1 MVSLEADGAGI
12 SGELFKRNLRKFGRS
27 LPRPPAL
34 EQNRERQRSPQD
46 PQNRMKRMNLSI
58 FRMHWWRALS
68 VCVLISSACFFWQA
82 SWPFGKVRAATITV
96 TNLNDSG
103 AGSLRQA
110 ISSAQNGDVINFQ
123 AGLSGTINLNS
134 PTLCFD
140 CSAVR
145 NVTVNGPG
153 ANVITVKGLTASGTF
168 DIFSITRPGSN
179 ITISGLTITR
189 DGQPANFG
197 AAIDNKGTVTV
208 NNCVINGHQQ
218 SSLQGAGIA
227 NTGTA
232 TIQNCSFTNNTA
244 ADGGAIFNRGTL
256 TVTGSSF
263 TDNFILRTNGS
274 GGAIATIGGVVAV
287 SQSTFTNN
295 RVNVSGG
302 MGGAIANFSGNLTVN
317 GCTLINNQ
325 ALTTGGG
332 VAAFSGTTQLINS
345 TLNSNVAANGGGL
358 HSGTGVTDIINC
370 TFTANQANQGGGLN
384 GSASVRNSIIAGN
397 LANFGPDAGNFM
409 TSLGHNLV
417 GIGNDGN
424 GFTNGINADR
434 VGLANAPLDPK
445 LGPLQN
451 NGGPTK
457 THALLCGSPALNTGD
472 NSVLGAPLNLST
484 DQRGLPRKF
493 NSNVDIGAFEIQST
507 EANCNFANGNTIT
520 LPAGGAASPYPSTI
534 NVSGLSGFV
543 SKVTVKLNTLHHENQ
558 NGLEI
563 LLVGP
568 QGQGLVLMSD
578 ANGDPDNPFI
588 FDRTISFDDAAQFPI
603 ADGQALFD
611 GTYRPANYGAGD
623 VFPSPAPATF
633 SSPAPAGTATLAS
646 VFNSANPNGA
656 WQLFIFND
664 QPFGTGSVRGWSLQ
678 IQTDHPA
685 LDIQPATVPAG
696 AVNVT
701 YPTTQFASPNGHGVV
716 NFFSSGT
723 LPPGLGFLANQGVLS
738 GTPTAG
744 GNFNFTVSA
753 VDADGCMGA
762 RSYTLAI
769 PCPPI
774 TITNANGNSTTL
786 PIGTANQSY
795 NASLVATGGA
805 APYTFQILSGFLPT
819 GMTFSSDGVFSG
831 TPTDTTENTLQ
842 IKTTDAFGCTGQQAF
857 DLLITCQ
864 TIPVNPPAQNS
875 AVVNVPLSV
884 QFTQTNGL
892 GTVNFTTSSTLP
904 TGITLNT
911 NGLLSGTPTQTGV
924 FPLTVVAKDK
934 NQCQGT
940 VNYTLTI
947 TNCPTSFT
955 VNSLADTP
963 DAVPGDGLCLNAS
976 NQCTLRAAIM
986 EANNVTACAPLAINF
1001 SVTGTIDLAS
1011 ALDGF
1016 NHPNLIVNGPG
1027 ANLLTVRRL
1036 NDAPNFGIF
1045 GVNSGKTVTIS
1056 GLTLTGGAPNGDGG
1070 AIFNS
1075 GVLTLRDCVL
1085 TNNSGG
1091 HGGAV
1096 ISTGTLTVI
1105 GCTFHN
1111 NRAFQTGGALEGVG
1125 TVNVAN
1131 STFSANGANF
1141 GGGGIDVASGSAVLT
1156 NCTFVGNTAGFEGS
1170 QLRKESGTTVFVR
1183 NTLVD
1188 HVTNAA
1194 PILFGT
1200 FTSRGNNLIGSSD
1213 GSNGFVNGANGDQI
1227 GTLAAPLNALLAP
1240 LAIYGGATPTHA
1252 LLPGS
1257 PALDAAQSCVL
1268 TNTCPTN
1275 NLGFNLS
1282 TDQRGAG
1289 FNRQSGNFVDIGAFE
1304 SRGFTLAISGGNNQ
1318 STGLNA
1324 LFPNPLSVTVTAS
1337 GNEPVNNG
1345 IVTFAPPASGA
1356 SCAIAGNPAT
1366 ITNGAAVTGSVTSN
1380 AILGGPYNVTANTG
1394 GATSPV
1400 QFSLSNVNAPNTPP
1414 TLTPET
1420 NVSLQQGATFFQ
1432 MPIATVTDLESGPGN
1447 VSVTVNGGS
1456 SATVNGVTVSQLVNN
1471 SGTIIARVAAGCSVT
1486 TANFTLTAT
1495 DLQSASVSAT
1505 LTVTVTAINGFS
1517 IAVSPDTLLNGLT
1530 QVPYTA
1536 TLSATGGSGSFSFS
1550 VASGA
1555 LPSGLAIS
1563 GNQIVGTPTTAGA
1576 FAFTIR
1582 ATDTNG
1588 GCFGERSYTV
1598 LIGSSGLMY
1607 YPLPRPVRLLDT
1619 RTGAS
1624 PNACNQ
1630 PNAQI
1635 AGNTSF
1641 TLVARG
1647 TCDGVTIP
1655 TNAVSLTGNVTT
1667 VQPST
1672 NGFLTLFP
1680 SDASRP
1686 GVSNSNFLAN
1696 EVLNN
1701 AFTVGIAASDGA
1713 FKVFVST
1720 TTHVVIDINGFYA
1733 PPTTGGLFFH
1743 PLPKPI
1749 RLLETRQGLSG
1760 CQTPGAALQA
1770 NTTRLQTGVLT
1781 CDGVTIPTGAQ
1792 ALVGNATT
1800 TNSQSNGFLTL
1811 FPADATRPF
1820 TASSNFVAGINRNA
1834 PFTVGLS
1841 LNGEFD
1847 IFTAATTDLVIDVM
1861 GYFSAQAND
1870 VNGQGLLFTS
1880 LGSPLRLLD
1889 TRAGQTA
1896 CFTSSA
1902 PMTGGAV
1909 FLQDTQVPCSNLTS
1923 TARGLV
1929 GNVSALNATANG
1941 FLTFWPSNAAQP
1953 TVATSNYQTGR
1964 VFNRHFT
1971 VGLGPDAAFNRF
1983 ASSTTDVIIDISGFF
1998 AP

>member
-1 MVSLEADGAGI
+1 
-12 SGELFKRNLRKFGRS
+12 
-27 LPRPPAL
+27 
-34 EQNRERQRSPQD
+34 
-46 PQNRMKRMNLSI
+46 MNLSI
-58 FRMHWWRALS
+58 FRMHLWRALS

-103 AGSLRQA
+103 PGSLRQA
-110 ISSAQNGDVINFQ
+110 VSSAQNGDVINFQ

-140 CSAVR
+140 CNAVR
-145 NVTVNGPG
+145 NVTINGPG
-153 ANVITVKGLTASGTF
+153 ANVITVRGLSAGSTF
-168 DIFSITRPGSN
+168 DIFSIARSGSN
-179 ITISGLTITR
+179 VTISGLTITR
-189 DGQPANFG
+189 DGQAGNFG
-197 AAIDNKGTVTV
+197 AAIDNRGTVTV

-263 TDNFILRTNGS
+263 TDNFVLRTNGS
-274 GGAIATIGGVVAV
+274 GGAIATIGGVVV
-287 SQSTFTNN
+287 VNQSTFTNN

-317 GCTLINNQ
+317 GCMLVNNQ

-332 VAAFSGTTQLINS
+332 IATFGGVAQVINS
-345 TLNSNVAANGGGL
+345 TLDGNVAANGGGMQ
-358 HSGTGVTDIINC
+358 SNSADNTVINS

-397 LANFGPDAGNFM
+397 LANFGPDAGTFM

-451 NGGPTK
+451 NEGPTK
-457 THALLCGSPALNTGD
+457 TRALLCGSPALNNGD
-472 NSVLGAPLNLST
+472 NSVLSAPLNLSA

-507 EANCNFANGNTIT
+507 EANCAFANGGTIT
-520 LPAGGAASPYPSTI
+520 LPVGNAASPYPSTI

-543 SKVTVKLNTLHHENQ
+543 SKVTVTLNTLHHENQ
-558 NGLEI
+558 NALEI

-568 QGQGLVLMSD
+568 QGQALVLMSD

-588 FDRTISFDDAAQFPI
+588 FDRTVTFDDAAQFPI

-611 GTYRPANYGAGD
+611 GTFRPVNYGAGD
-623 VFPSPAPATF
+623 VFPAPAPTTFNSPAPSG
-633 SSPAPAGTATLAS
+633 SSTLAS
-646 VFNSANPNGA
+646 VFNGTNPNGA

-664 QPFGTGSVRGWSLQ
+664 QPFGAGSVRGWSLQ

-685 LDIQPATVPAG
+685 LDVQPATVPAG
-696 AVNVT
+696 AVNVA
-701 YPTTQFASPNGHGVV
+701 YPTTQFSSPNGHGTV
-716 NFFSSGT
+716 NFFHSGT
-723 LPPGLGFLANQGVLS
+723 LPPGISFLVNQGVLS

-774 TITNANGNSTTL
+774 SIANANDNSTTL
-786 PIGTANQSY
+786 PIGTANQPY
-795 NASLVATGGA
+795 NASLVANGGT

-819 GMTFSSDGVFSG
+819 GMTFSSDGIFSG

-857 DLLITCQ
+857 DMLIACQ
-864 TIPVNPPAQNS
+864 TITVTPPVQNFT
-875 AVVNVPLSV
+875 VVNLPLSL

-892 GTVNFTTSSTLP
+892 STVNFTTSSAVPAGVTLS
-904 TGITLNT
+904 T

-924 FPLTVVAKDK
+924 FPLTVVAADK

-940 VNYTLTI
+940 VNYTLTV

-963 DAVPGDGLCLNAS
+963 DIAPGDGLCLNAN
-976 NQCTLRAAIM
+976 NQCTLRAAIT
-986 EANNVTACAPLAINF
+986 EANKMTACAPLAINF
-1001 SVTGTIDLAS
+1001 SVTGTIDLTS
-1011 ALDGF
+1011 ALEGF
-1016 NHPNLIVNGPG
+1016 DHPNLIINGPG
-1027 ANLLTVRRL
+1027 ANLLTVRRP

-1045 GVNSGKTVTIS
+1045 GVNSTKTVTIS
-1056 GLTLTGGAPNGDGG
+1056 GLTLTGGAPNGAGG

-1075 GVLTLRDCVL
+1075 GTLTLRDCVL
-1085 TNNSGG
+1085 ANNAAG

-1096 ISTGTLTVI
+1096 ISTGALNVI

-1125 TVNVAN
+1125 TVNVTN

-1141 GGGGIDVASGSAVLT
+1141 GGGGIDIATGTAMLT
-1156 NCTFVGNTAGFEGS
+1156 NCTFVGNTAGFEAS
-1170 QLRKESGTTVFVR
+1170 QVRKEPSTTVLLR

-1194 PILFGT
+1194 PILFGS
-1200 FTSRGNNLIGSSD
+1200 FTSLGNNLIGSSD
-1213 GSNGFVNGANGDQI
+1213 GANGFVNGANGDKV

-1240 LAIYGGATPTHA
+1240 LAIYGGPAPTHA

-1257 PALDAAQSCVL
+1257 PAINAAQSCVL

-1324 LFPNPLSVTVTAS
+1324 LFANPLSVAVTAS
-1337 GNEPVNNG
+1337 GNEPVNGG
-1345 IVTFAPPASGA
+1345 IVTFTPPANGA
-1356 SCAIAGNPAT
+1356 SCVIAGNPAT
-1366 ITNGAAVTGSVTSN
+1366 IINGAAITGAVTSN
-1380 AILGGPYNVTANTG
+1380 ATLGGPYNVTANTA
-1394 GATSPV
+1394 GAPSPV

-1414 TLTPET
+1414 TLTPAT
-1420 NVSLQQGATFFQ
+1420 NVSLQQGSTVFQ
-1432 MPIATVTDLESGPGN
+1432 MPIATANDLESGPGG

-1456 SATVNGVTVSQLVNN
+1456 SATVNGLTVSQIVNN
-1471 SGTIIARVAAGCSVT
+1471 SGAIIARIAAGCSVT

-1495 DLQSASVSAT
+1495 DLQGASVNAT
-1505 LTVTVTAINGFS
+1505 LTISVTEVSGLS
-1517 IAVSPDTLLNGLT
+1517 IVVNPTTLLNGLT
-1530 QVPYTA
+1530 QVSYTA
-1536 TLSATGGSGSFSFS
+1536 TLSATGGSGSFAFS
-1550 VASGA
+1550 VTSGA
-1555 LPSGLAIS
+1555 LPNGLALS
-1563 GNQIVGTPTTAGA
+1563 GNQIIGTPTTAGP
-1576 FAFTIR
+1576 FTFTVR
-1582 ATDTNG
+1582 ATDTIG

-1635 AGNTSF
+1635 AGNSTF
-1641 TLVARG
+1641 MLTARG
-1647 TCDGVTIP
+1647 ICDGIAIP
-1655 TNAVSLTGNVTT
+1655 ANAVSLTGTVTT
-1667 VQPST
+1667 VQPSA

-1680 SDASRP
+1680 SDAPRP

-1701 AFTVGIAASDGA
+1701 AFTVGIGASDGA

-1733 PPTTGGLFFH
+1733 PPATGGLFFH

-1770 NTTRLQTGVLT
+1770 NSTRLQTGVLT

-1811 FPADATRPF
+1811 FPSDATRPF

-1841 LNGEFD
+1841 LNGEFN

-1909 FLQDTQVPCSNLTS
+1909 FLQDTQLPCSNLTP

-1983 ASSTTDVIIDISGFF
+1983 ASNTTDVIIDISGFF
-1998 AP
+1998 AL

>member
-1 MVSLEADGAGI
+1 MNFPISRMSLWRPQSAFLMICLLFCGAAWLIWQPAWLG
-12 SGELFKRNLRKFGRS
+12 GR
-27 LPRPPAL
+27 
-34 EQNRERQRSPQD
+34 
-46 PQNRMKRMNLSI
+46 
-58 FRMHWWRALS
+58 
-68 VCVLISSACFFWQA
+68 
-82 SWPFGKVRAATITV
+82 VRAATITV

-140 CSAVR
+140 CNAVR
-145 NVTVNGPG
+145 NVTINGPG
-153 ANVITVKGLTASGTF
+153 ANVITISGVKANGTF
-168 DIFSITRPGSN
+168 DIFSITRSGSN
-179 ITISGLTITR
+179 ITINGLTIKR
-189 DGQPANFG
+189 DGQPGNFG
-197 AAIDNKGTVTV
+197 SAINNRGTLTV

-218 SSLQGAGIA
+218 SSIQGAGIA

-232 TIQNCSFTNNTA
+232 TVQNCSFSNNTA

-263 TDNFILRTNGS
+263 TDNLVLRSNGS
-274 GGAIATIGGVVAV
+274 GGAIATIGGTVVLN
-287 SQSTFTNN
+287 QSTFTNN
-295 RVNVSGG
+295 HVNVSGG
-302 MGGAIANFSGNLTVN
+302 MGGAISSFSGNVTVN
-317 GCTLINNQ
+317 GCTLVNNQ
-325 ALTTGGG
+325 SVTAGGG
-332 VAAFSGTTQLINS
+332 MVLFDGVNQIINS
-345 TLNSNVAANGGGL
+345 TFNSNVSSTGGGL
-358 HSGTGVTDIINC
+358 HSSTSATNIVNC

-397 LANFGPDAGNFM
+397 LANFGPDTGTFT
-409 TSLGHNLV
+409 TSLGHNLI

-424 GFTNGINADR
+424 GFLNGINADR
-434 VGLANAPLDPK
+434 VGFANAPLDAK

-457 THALLCGSPALNTGD
+457 THALLCGSPALNNGD
-472 NSVLGAPLNLST
+472 NSVLSAPLNLSA

-493 NSNVDIGAFEIQST
+493 NSNVDIGAFETQST
-507 EANCNFANGNTIT
+507 EANCNFANGGTIT
-520 LPAGGAASPYPSTI
+520 LPAGGAAAPYPSTI
-534 NVSGLSGFV
+534 NVSGLTGFV
-543 SKVTVKLNTLHHENQ
+543 SKVTVTLNTLHHENQ

-568 QGQGLVLMSD
+568 QGQALVLMSD

-588 FDRTISFDDAAQFPI
+588 FDRTITFDDAAQFAI

-611 GTYRPANYGAGD
+611 GTYRPTNYGAGD

-646 VFNSANPNGA
+646 VFNGANPNGA

-685 LDIQPATVPAG
+685 LDVQPATVPAG
-696 AVNVT
+696 AVNVA
-701 YPTTQFASPNGHGVV
+701 YPTTQFSSPNGHGTL
-716 NFFSSGT
+716 NFQVSGNP
-723 LPPGLGFLANQGVLS
+723 PPGMAFLVGAGQLS

-744 GNFNFTVSA
+744 GNFNFIVSV
-753 VDADGCMGA
+753 VDADGCMGT
-762 RSYTLAI
+762 RSYTLTI

-774 TITNANGNSTTL
+774 NITNAADNSTTL
-786 PIGTANQSY
+786 PIGTAGQPY
-795 NASLVATGGA
+795 NGSLAATGGA
-805 APYTFQILSGFLPT
+805 APYTFAITSGSLPI
-819 GMTFSSDGVFSG
+819 GMTFGTDGVFGG
-831 TPTDTTENTLQ
+831 TSTDTTERTLT
-842 IKTTDAFGCTGQQAF
+842 ITVTDAFGCTGQQAF
-857 DLLITCQ
+857 DLLINCQ
-864 TIPVNPPAQNS
+864 TITVTPPAQNS
-875 AVVNVPLSV
+875 AVVNLPLSL
-884 QFTQTNGL
+884 QFTQTSGL

-904 TGITLNT
+904 TGLILKSD
-911 NGLLSGTPTQTGV
+911 GLLIGTPTQTGV

-947 TNCPTSFT
+947 TNCPANFT

-963 DAVPGDGLCLNAS
+963 DLLPGDGLCLDAN

-1011 ALDGF
+1011 ALEGF
-1016 NHPNLIVNGPG
+1016 NHPNLIINGPG

-1036 NDAPNFGIF
+1036 NDAPNFAIF
-1045 GVNSGKTVTIS
+1045 GISSNKTVTIS

-1075 GVLTLRDCVL
+1075 GILTLRDCVL
-1085 TNNSGG
+1085 ANNSGG
-1091 HGGAV
+1091 HGGALV
-1096 ISTGTLTVI
+1096 SFATTTII

-1111 NRAFQTGGALEGVG
+1111 NHAFQTGGALDGGG
-1125 TVNVAN
+1125 TYTVTN
-1131 STFSANGANF
+1131 STFSANSANF
-1141 GGGGIDVASGSAVLT
+1141 GGGAIDLATGTAVLT

-1170 QLRKESGTTVFVR
+1170 QVRKESNVTVLVR
-1183 NTLVD
+1183 NSLVD
-1188 HVTNAA
+1188 HVSNAG
-1194 PILFGT
+1194 PILFGA
-1200 FTSRGNNLIGSSD
+1200 FTSLGNNLIGSSD

-1240 LAIYGGATPTHA
+1240 LANYGGATPTHA

-1257 PALDAAQSCVL
+1257 PAINAAQSCVL

-1275 NLGFNLS
+1275 NLGFNLA

-1324 LFPNPLSVTVTAS
+1324 LFANPLSVAITAS
-1337 GNEPVNNG
+1337 GNEPVNDG
-1345 IVTFAPPASGA
+1345 IVTFTPPANGA

-1366 ITNGAAVTGSVTSN
+1366 ITNGAAVTGAVTSN
-1380 AILGGPYNVTANTG
+1380 AILGGPYNVTANTV

-1414 TLTPET
+1414 TLTPAT

-1432 MPIATVTDLESGPGN
+1432 TQIATVTDLESGPGG

-1471 SGTIIARVAAGCSVT
+1471 SGTIIARVAAGCGVT

-1495 DLQSASVSAT
+1495 DLQGASVSAG
-1505 LTVTVTAINGFS
+1505 LTVTVTAVNGFS
-1517 IAVSPDTLLNGLT
+1517 IVVNPDTLLNGLT
-1530 QVPYTA
+1530 QVPYVA
-1536 TLSATGGSGSFSFS
+1536 TLSATGGSGSFTFS

-1555 LPSGLAIS
+1555 LPNGLALS
-1563 GNQIVGTPTTAGA
+1563 GNQIAGTPTTAGPFT
-1576 FAFTIR
+1576 FAIR

-1588 GCFGERSYTV
+1588 GCFSERSYTV

-1619 RTGAS
+1619 RAGAS

-1630 PNAQI
+1630 PNAQLN
-1635 AGNTSF
+1635 ANSTTMF
-1641 TLVARG
+1641 TARG
-1647 TCDGVTIP
+1647 TCDGISIP
-1655 TNAVSLTGNVTT
+1655 NNAVALTGNVTT
-1667 VQPST
+1667 VQPAT
-1672 NGFLTLFP
+1672 NGFLALFP
-1680 SDASRP
+1680 SDAPRP

-1701 AFTVGIAASDGA
+1701 AFTVGIGAGDGA

-1733 PPTTGGLFFH
+1733 PPATGGLFFH

-1770 NTTRLQTGVLT
+1770 NSTRLQTGVLT
-1781 CDGVTIPTGAQ
+1781 CNGVTIPTGAQ
-1792 ALVGNATT
+1792 ALVGNATS

-1811 FPADATRPF
+1811 FPADASRPF

-1841 LNGEFD
+1841 LNGEFN

-1861 GYFSAQAND
+1861 GYFSSQSND

-1880 LGSPLRLLD
+1880 FGSPLRLLD
-1889 TRAGQTA
+1889 TRAGQPG
-1896 CFTSSA
+1896 CFNTGA
-1902 PMTGGAV
+1902 PMTGGTA
-1909 FLQDTQVPCSNLTS
+1909 FTQDTQAPCTNVTAA
-1923 TARGLV
+1923 ARGLV

-1941 FLTFWPSNAAQP
+1941 FLTFWPSNATQP

-1983 ASSTTDVIIDISGFF
+1983 ASSTTDIIIDISGFF